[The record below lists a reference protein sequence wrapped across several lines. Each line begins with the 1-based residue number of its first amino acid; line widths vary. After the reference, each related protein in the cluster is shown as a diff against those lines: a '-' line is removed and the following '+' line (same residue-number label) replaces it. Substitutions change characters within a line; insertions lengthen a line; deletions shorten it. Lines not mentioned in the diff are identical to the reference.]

1 MEHLQKRDPLKLL
14 SLAELAIVEI
24 GSALDNEAYLAL
36 ARVCADR
43 PGCVK
48 SSFRVGFAEA
58 LTEEWPVSIEL

>member
-43 PGCVK
+43 PGL
-48 SSFRVGFAEA
+48 R
-58 LTEEWPVSIEL
+58 